1 MPGGTDEADAPPPPP
16 AAVRQAPVMSDV
28 ARVAGVSLMTVSRV
42 LNEPRLVRAS
52 TRERVQSVIAELG
65 YRPNAVARSLVTR
78 RSQTIGV
85 VSLDTMLY
93 GPASTLHGIERA
105 ARGAGFFVSVTT
117 AETPDPPALQ
127 SAIAR
132 LMDQSVDGMIV
143 IAPTRDA
150 AQSLADSPPTVPA
163 VVVEGSS
170 PGLPCVA
177 VDQRLG
183 AMAATE
189 HLLRLGHGTVHHVSG
204 PLHWLEAQAR
214 VDGWRESLEAAGRDV
229 PPVVHGDWTARSGY
243 EAGRELAGRSGLT
256 AVFVANDHMALGV
269 LLALHESGRRV
280 PADVSVVA
288 FDDVPE
294 SAFYLP
300 PLTTVHQD
308 FDDLGRQSIDLL
320 MQYVETPSAPV
331 RRRLL
336 APRLVVRATT
346 AAPAG

>member
-1 MPGGTDEADAPPPPP
+1 
-16 AAVRQAPVMSDV
+16 MSDV
-28 ARVAGVSLMTVSRV
+28 AREAGVSLMTVSRV
-42 LNEPRLVRAS
+42 LNAPGLVRAS

-78 RSQTIGV
+78 RSHTIGV
-85 VSLDTMLY
+85 VSIDTTLY
-93 GPASTLHGIERA
+93 GPTSTLHGIERA
-105 ARGAGFFVSVTT
+105 AREAGFFLSVTT

-132 LMDQSVDGMIV
+132 LSDQSVDGMIV
-143 IAPTRDA
+143 IAPTRGA
-150 AQSLADSPPTVPA
+150 ARSLAEAPPSVPS

-177 VDQRLG
+177 VDQRMG
-183 AMAATE
+183 AMLATE
-189 HLLRLGHGTVHHVSG
+189 HLLRLGHATVHHVTG
-204 PLHWLEAQAR
+204 PLDWLEATAR
-214 VDGWRESLEAAGRDV
+214 VEGWREALQAAGRTV
-229 PPVVHGDWTARSGY
+229 PPLVTGDWTARSGY
-243 EAGRELAGRSGLT
+243 EAGRLLAKRTDLT

-269 LLALHESGRRV
+269 LLALHQSGRDV

-294 SAFYLP
+294 SAFYMP

-308 FDDLGRQSIDLL
+308 FGDIGRQSIDLL
-320 MQYVETPSAPV
+320 MQYVETPSTPV

-336 APRLVVRATT
+336 APRLVVRETT